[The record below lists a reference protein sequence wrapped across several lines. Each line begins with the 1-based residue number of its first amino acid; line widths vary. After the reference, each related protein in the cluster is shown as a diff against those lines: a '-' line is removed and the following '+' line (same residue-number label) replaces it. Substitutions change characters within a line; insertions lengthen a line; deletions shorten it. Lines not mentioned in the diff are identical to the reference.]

1 MIIVGQVDLLLI
13 VSDPTQKG
21 VLTAK
26 RINSLVDELKLDVD
40 TRKLIVNRVSD
51 ENFEK
56 LKDANTD
63 LSIKDIYHVPQD
75 DNIFNL
81 DLEGKPVFEL
91 PHDSAA
97 VKRVFDIL
105 DECNIP

>member
-1 MIIVGQVDLLLI
+1 M
-13 VSDPTQKG
+13 
-21 VLTAK
+21 TAK
-26 RINSLVDELKLDVD
+26 RISDLVDELKLDVD
-40 TRKLIVNRVSD
+40 KTKLIVNRVSD
-51 ENFEK
+51 ENFKK
-56 LKDANTD
+56 LKDANKD

-81 DLEGKPVFEL
+81 DLEGRPIFEL

-97 VKRVFDIL
+97 VNRVFNIL